1 MRSQPSPRGAAGG
14 APNTG
19 GSTHTLHAA
28 LGRSEMP
35 AHARARTRV
44 RGPHPAARSTGPG
57 PRDAGASGGCLWAR
71 PVPRWPTVTSA
82 EEQPSPR
89 APQGGGNAERAS
101 LLGCSGAA
109 RTSGFR
115 QRLPALSPED
125 AATVAGA
132 LWWWHGP
139 SPLLC
144 VLRGPSLSCAFCT
157 HFYNFSAVALDP
169 AGRRPWSPG
178 NKGQLSS
185 WARLLFPWPG
195 LPTSACRAHGR
206 RGRGG
211 PCQDTG
217 PRRPHA
223 TFSKRRDPD
232 FDVKCPEF

>member
-1 MRSQPSPRGAAGG
+1 MRCPHTRARATPSSEEHRPRPPGCRSEWRLPLGPARPSLADSDLGGGTALATRSPR
-14 APNTG
+14 
-19 GSTHTLHAA
+19 
-28 LGRSEMP
+28 
-35 AHARARTRV
+35 
-44 RGPHPAARSTGPG
+44 
-57 PRDAGASGGCLWAR
+57 
-71 PVPRWPTVTSA
+71 
-82 EEQPSPR
+82 
-89 APQGGGNAERAS
+89 GGNAERAS

-132 LWWWHGP
+132 LWRWRGP

-195 LPTSACRAHGR
+195 LPTSACRAHGW

>member
-44 RGPHPAARSTGPG
+44 LWPHPAARSTGPG

-89 APQGGGNAERAS
+89 APRGGGMLSEPPSWGAVGRHGRRGS
-101 LLGCSGAA
+101 DSGSQPCAP
-109 RTSGFR
+109 RTRPPSR
-115 QRLPALSPED
+115 
-125 AATVAGA
+125 GA
-132 LWWWHGP
+132 LWRWRGP